1 LGRKDQGPEQDR
13 TLTDDWNK
21 AGFPAQAGGPVF
33 SFESDNA
40 RFSLRAFFAI
50 IRPLMETLSLR
61 QNDILR
67 GVIETH
73 IETTQPVGSRSI
85 AEKYAISFSPA
96 TIRHEMGALEEMG
109 YLTHPHTSSGRLP
122 TDHGYRYYLDHTSFD
137 DRSEEPLSRLGEELS
152 PVATG
157 ERLED
162 FLEHVSLLLS
172 SLSQEVGLTL
182 MPVAEA
188 ATSGMAERR
197 QCLLQGLPYML
208 EKPEFQDVR
217 KVRNLVGVLEEKVA
231 LMRWV
236 LSRADSEQVSVS
248 IGREHTHE
256 ALEDCAIV
264 TARYAA
270 GKNRQGVIAIL
281 GPRRMAYRQII
292 PLVSRMASAV
302 GNILGQREPEV

>member
-1 LGRKDQGPEQDR
+1 
-13 TLTDDWNK
+13 
-21 AGFPAQAGGPVF
+21 
-33 SFESDNA
+33 
-40 RFSLRAFFAI
+40 
-50 IRPLMETLSLR
+50 METLSLR

-122 TDHGYRYYLDHTSFD
+122 TDHGYRYYLDHTSFED
-137 DRSEEPLSRLGEELS
+137 HSEEPLNHLEEELAPKEGEERMD
-152 PVATG
+152 
-157 ERLED
+157 E
-162 FLEHVSLLLS
+162 FLDHVSLLLS

-182 MPVAEA
+182 LPSAE
-188 ATSGMAERR
+188 TTESEKPGR
-197 QCLLQGLPYML
+197 LKLSLQGLSYML

-217 KVRNLVGVLEEKVA
+217 KVRNLLSVLEEKVA

-236 LSRADSEQVSVS
+236 LTHAAPERVSVS
-248 IGREHTHE
+248 VGREHSHE
-256 ALEDCAIV
+256 ALENCAIV

-281 GPRRMAYRQII
+281 GPKRMAYRQII
-292 PLVSRMASAV
+292 PLVSRMAATV
-302 GNILGQREPEV
+302 GDILEHRELEPS

>member
-1 LGRKDQGPEQDR
+1 
-13 TLTDDWNK
+13 
-21 AGFPAQAGGPVF
+21 
-33 SFESDNA
+33 
-40 RFSLRAFFAI
+40 
-50 IRPLMETLSLR
+50 METLSLR

-137 DRSEEPLSRLGEELS
+137 DRAGEPLDRLEEKLVPEDGED
-152 PVATG
+152 
-157 ERLED
+157 RLED
-162 FLEHVSLLLS
+162 FLDHVSLLLS

-182 MPVAEA
+182 MPAVETQAYEKP
-188 ATSGMAERR
+188 GRR
-197 QCLLQGLPYML
+197 KFSLQGLSYIL

-217 KVRNLVGVLEEKVA
+217 KVRNLLGVLEEKVA
-231 LMRWV
+231 LMQWV
-236 LSRADSEQVSVS
+236 LTHANPERVS
-248 IGREHTHE
+248 ISVGREHSHE

-264 TARYAA
+264 AARYAA
-270 GKNRQGVIAIL
+270 GKDRQGVIAIL
-281 GPRRMAYRQII
+281 GPKRMAYRQII
-292 PLVSRMASAV
+292 PLVSRMATAV
-302 GNILGQREPEV
+302 GDILESREPEA

>member
-1 LGRKDQGPEQDR
+1 
-13 TLTDDWNK
+13 
-21 AGFPAQAGGPVF
+21 
-33 SFESDNA
+33 
-40 RFSLRAFFAI
+40 
-50 IRPLMETLSLR
+50 METLTLR

-85 AEKYAISFSPA
+85 AEKCAISFSPA

-122 TDHGYRYYLDHTSFD
+122 TDHGYRYYLDHTSFED
-137 DRSEEPLSRLGEELS
+137 HSAAPLNRLEEELV
-152 PVATG
+152 PAEG
-157 ERLED
+157 EDRLEE
-162 FLEHVSLLLS
+162 FLEHVSLMLS
-172 SLSQEVGLTL
+172 SLSQEIGLTL
-182 MPVAEA
+182 MPFEEA
-188 ATSGMAERR
+188 PVSEKQGRIR
-197 QCLLQGLPYML
+197 LSLQGLSYML

-217 KVRNLVGVLEEKVA
+217 KIRNLLGVFEEKVS

-236 LSRADSEQVSVS
+236 LTHADPEHVSVS
-248 IGREHTHE
+248 VGREHSHE

-281 GPRRMAYRQII
+281 GPKRMAYRQII
-292 PLVSRMASAV
+292 PLVSRMAVTV
-302 GNILGQREPEV
+302 GDILGSKEAGV

>member
-1 LGRKDQGPEQDR
+1 
-13 TLTDDWNK
+13 
-21 AGFPAQAGGPVF
+21 V
-33 SFESDNA
+33 
-40 RFSLRAFFAI
+40 
-50 IRPLMETLSLR
+50 ETLSLR

-85 AEKYAISFSPA
+85 VEKYAISFSPA

-122 TDHGYRYYLDHTSFD
+122 TDHGYRYYLDHTSF
-137 DRSEEPLSRLGEELS
+137 EEGPKEPLSRLEEELI
-152 PVATG
+152 PRDG
-157 ERLED
+157 DERIEE
-162 FLEHVSLLLS
+162 FLDHVSLLLS
-172 SLSQEVGLTL
+172 SLSQEIGLTL
-182 MPVAEA
+182 MPFAEA
-188 ATSGMAERR
+188 PESEKPGR
-197 QCLLQGLPYML
+197 LKLSLQGLSYML

-217 KVRNLVGVLEEKVA
+217 KIRNLLGVFEEKVA

-236 LSRADSEQVSVS
+236 LTHADPEHVSVS
-248 IGREHTHE
+248 VGREHSHE

-281 GPRRMAYRQII
+281 GPKRMAYRQVI
-292 PLVSRMASAV
+292 PLVSRMAVTV
-302 GNILGQREPEV
+302 GDIFERMEPEAL

>member
-1 LGRKDQGPEQDR
+1 
-13 TLTDDWNK
+13 
-21 AGFPAQAGGPVF
+21 
-33 SFESDNA
+33 
-40 RFSLRAFFAI
+40 
-50 IRPLMETLSLR
+50 METLSLR

-122 TDHGYRYYLDHTSFD
+122 TDHGYRYYLDHTSF
-137 DRSEEPLSRLGEELS
+137 EEQAPEPLSRLGEELV
-152 PVATG
+152 PTDG
-157 ERLED
+157 EDRLEE
-162 FLEHVSLLLS
+162 FLDHVSLLLS
-172 SLSQEVGLTL
+172 SLSQEIGLTL
-182 MPVAEA
+182 MPLAEDPA
-188 ATSGMAERR
+188 AEKPGRIKLS
-197 QCLLQGLPYML
+197 LQGLSRIL

-217 KVRNLVGVLEEKVA
+217 KIRNLLAVFEEKVA
-231 LMRWV
+231 LMQWV
-236 LSRADSEQVSVS
+236 LTHADPEHVSVS
-248 IGREHTHE
+248 VGREHSHE

-281 GPRRMAYRQII
+281 GPKRMAYRQII
-292 PLVSRMASAV
+292 PLISRMAVTV
-302 GNILGQREPEV
+302 GDILGTRETEMS

>member
-1 LGRKDQGPEQDR
+1 
-13 TLTDDWNK
+13 
-21 AGFPAQAGGPVF
+21 
-33 SFESDNA
+33 
-40 RFSLRAFFAI
+40 
-50 IRPLMETLSLR
+50 METLSLR

-85 AEKYAISFSPA
+85 AERCAISFSPA

-122 TDHGYRYYLDHTSFD
+122 TDHGYRYYLDHTSFQE
-137 DRSEEPLSRLGEELS
+137 SSSEPLNRLGEELVPS
-152 PVATG
+152 AG
-157 ERLED
+157 SERLEE
-162 FLEHVSLLLS
+162 FLDHVSLLLS

-182 MPVAEA
+182 MPAAETPA
-188 ATSGMAERR
+188 SEKPGRSK
-197 QCLLQGLPYML
+197 LSLQGFSHML

-217 KVRNLVGVLEEKVA
+217 KIRNLLNVLEEKVA
-231 LMRWV
+231 LMQWV
-236 LSRADSEQVSVS
+236 LTHAGTERVSVS
-248 IGREHTHE
+248 VGREHSHE

-281 GPRRMAYRQII
+281 GPKRMAYRQII
-292 PLVSRMASAV
+292 PLVSRMAVTV
-302 GNILGQREPEV
+302 GDILEQRERKI

>member
-1 LGRKDQGPEQDR
+1 
-13 TLTDDWNK
+13 
-21 AGFPAQAGGPVF
+21 
-33 SFESDNA
+33 
-40 RFSLRAFFAI
+40 
-50 IRPLMETLSLR
+50 METLSLR

-85 AEKYAISFSPA
+85 AGKYAISFSPA

-122 TDHGYRYYLDHTSFD
+122 TDHGYRYYLDHTSFQD
-137 DRSEEPLSRLGEELS
+137 QPGEPLNHLGEELV
-152 PVATG
+152 PTAKD
-157 ERLED
+157 ERLEE

-182 MPVAEA
+182 MPFTEA
-188 ATSGMAERR
+188 PVSEKPGR
-197 QCLLQGLPYML
+197 LKLSLQGLSYMV

-217 KVRNLVGVLEEKVA
+217 KIRNLLGVFEEKVA
-231 LMRWV
+231 LMQWV
-236 LSRADSEQVSVS
+236 LTHADPEHVSVS
-248 IGREHTHE
+248 VGREHTHE

-270 GKNRQGVIAIL
+270 GKNRQGVIAVL
-281 GPRRMAYRQII
+281 GPKRMAYRQVI
-292 PLVSRMASAV
+292 PLVSRMAAAV
-302 GNILGQREPEV
+302 GDILEHREPEI